1 MQPGFRY
8 DEQDDDSRRLLRGG
22 NTYEPYAQSLC
33 CPHGQ
38 NFGDTFNRIAP
49 YYCLFVGTIVFLAV
63 FGLILNQINGDA

>member
-1 MQPGFRY
+1 MQPVHGSY
-8 DEQDDDSRRLLRGG
+8 EQDDDSRRPLRGG
-22 NTYEPYAQSLC
+22 NTYEPYAQPFC

>member
-1 MQPGFRY
+1 MRPGY
-8 DEQDDDSRRLLRGG
+8 ESYEQDDDPRRPLRGE
-22 NTYEPYAQSLC
+22 NVHYSSSC